1 MQTQEVIE
9 GWRGVM
15 VSVGLGKCVSRAAC
29 AGVVTGIVCYALKF
43 PQGAFRRD
51 GTIRPA
57 RTLSAAQD
65 ATHTHFLLTPIA
77 VASAV
82 YLFT

>member
-15 VSVGLGKCVSRAAC
+15 VSVGLGTPVARATTA
-29 AGVVTGIVCYALKF
+29 AVATGIACYAAGY
-43 PQGAFRRD
+43 PASAFRSD
-51 GTIRPA
+51 GSMRPHSS
-57 RTLSAAQD
+57 LSAAQD
-65 ATHTHFLLTPIA
+65 ATGAHFILTPVL
-77 VASAV
+77 VAGAV